1 MEIDRGTRIDEI
13 ACSNGINGNIIA
25 AKVDGRAVDLSR
37 QLENDCSLAWVSV
50 DSPDGLDVLRHSTAH
65 LMAQA
70 VQSLFPGTQVT
81 IGPTIEDGF
90 YYDFKRDQAFTPEEI
105 KKIESRMEEIAKS
118 NLKVTREEM
127 PKGQAIEL
135 FRRMGE
141 DYKVAIL
148 EDIPDEVVS
157 LYRQGDWVDLCR
169 GPHVPSTGVLKA
181 FKLTGVA
188 GAYWRGN
195 EKNEMLQR
203 IYGTAWP
210 TKQALKEYLRLVEEA
225 KKRDHRKLGQELGL
239 FMISD
244 AIGPG
249 LPIWLPKGAM
259 VRSILERYIV
269 DIERS
274 MGYQHVNTPQLARV
288 DLYKRSGHW
297 DHFKDNMYPPME
309 FESKEE
315 LVLRPMNCPHHI
327 TIYKHGLHSYRDLPI
342 RLAELGTMYRY
353 ERSGA
358 LSGLSRVR
366 AMTLNDAHIFC
377 LPEQI
382 QAETVAVLR
391 LIQRVYRD
399 FGFKDYWYRLSLRNP
414 NDKANF
420 VDNDGMWDRAE
431 AYLRQALTEVGV
443 PFKEAVGEAA
453 YYGPK
458 IDVQLNDVLGHSETL
473 STVQLDFYL
482 PERFELEYV
491 DRDGQYKRPVM
502 IHRGVISTM
511 ERMMA
516 FLIEHY
522 AGNFPLWLAP
532 VQIKVVTV
540 TDQQLDYA
548 RKVSAELKDAGWRVE
563 LDGRNEKL
571 GYKIREAQLA
581 KIPYAIVIG
590 DKEVAGS
597 DRGAAPARR
606 REPGADGVWR
616 FQRQAACRGCRRNG
630 RSIEIMRSNEEWRC
644 PIAREARINHQIR
657 AREVRVIGR
666 QGRAAR
672 RYAVA

>member
-1 MEIDRGTRIDEI
+1 MDSIHVTLPDGKSVEVCRGTPIGEI
-13 ACSNGINGNIIA
+13 ASRVGVNGDVIA
-25 AKVDGRAVDLSR
+25 AKIDGRLVDLSR
-37 QLENDCSLAWVSV
+37 RLGDDCSVEWISLESA
-50 DSPDGLDVLRHSTAH
+50 DGLDVLRHSTAH

-90 YYDFKRDQAFTPEEI
+90 YYDFKRAQSFTAEELE
-105 KKIESRMEEIAKS
+105 KIEARMEEIAKS

-127 PKGQAIEL
+127 PKEQAIEM

-141 DYKVAIL
+141 EYKVAIL
-148 EDIPDEVVS
+148 EEIPDETVS
-157 LYRQGDWVDLCR
+157 LYRQGDWIDLCR
-169 GPHVPSTGVLKA
+169 GPHVPSTGVIKA

-195 EKNEMLQR
+195 ENNEMLQR
-203 IYGTAWP
+203 IYGTSWP
-210 TKQALKEYLRLVEEA
+210 NQRALKEHLRLLEEA

-249 LPIWLPKGAM
+249 LPVWLPKGAM

-274 MGYQHVNTPQLARV
+274 LGYQHVHTPQLARA

-297 DHFKDNMYPPME
+297 EHFKDNMYPPME
-309 FESKEE
+309 FENKEE

-327 TIYKHGLHSYRDLPI
+327 IIYKHGLHSYRDLPI

-382 QAETVAVLR
+382 QSEAVGVLR
-391 LIQRVYRD
+391 LIERVYRD

-414 NDKANF
+414 QDKTNF
-420 VDNDGMWDRAE
+420 VDNDAMWDKAE
-431 AYLRQALTEVGV
+431 QYLRQALSEVGV
-443 PFKEAVGEAA
+443 SYKEAVGEAA

-482 PERFELEYV
+482 PERFDLEYV
-491 DRDGQYKRPVM
+491 DKDGQYKRPVM

-532 VQIKVVTV
+532 VQVRILTV
-540 TDQQLDYA
+540 TDNHKEYA
-548 RKVSAELKDAGWRVE
+548 KKVFEELTRQGWRVE
-563 LDGRNEKL
+563 LDERNEKL

-581 KIPYAIVIG
+581 KIPYALVIG
-590 DKEVAGS
+590 DREVQAQTV
-597 DRGAAPARR
+597 APRR
-606 REPGADGVWR
+606 RGGENLGALSLADFVAR
-616 FQRQAACRGCRRNG
+616 LKT
-630 RSIEIMRSNEEWRC
+630 EIAQEKG
-644 PIAREARINHQIR
+644 
-657 AREVRVIGR
+657 EV
-666 QGRAAR
+666 
-672 RYAVA
+672 

>member
-1 MEIDRGTRIDEI
+1 LLSVDG
-13 ACSNGINGNIIA
+13 AIIA
-25 AKVDGRAVDLSR
+25 AKINGSPMDLSR
-37 QLENDCSLAWVSV
+37 ALDEDCSLEWVSI
-50 DSPDGLDVLRHSTAH
+50 DSPEGLDVLRHSTAH

-90 YYDFKRDQAFTPEEI
+90 YYDFRRETPFTPEEI
-105 KKIESRMEEIAKS
+105 VKIEERMEELARA
-118 NLKVTREEM
+118 NLRVTREEM
-127 PKGQAIEL
+127 PKAQAIEM

-141 DYKVAIL
+141 DYKVSII
-148 EDIPDEVVS
+148 EGITDDPIS

-169 GPHVPSTGVLKA
+169 GPHVPSTGKLKA

-188 GAYWRGN
+188 GAYWRGD

-259 VRSILERYIV
+259 LRSILERYIV

-274 MGYQHVNTPQLARV
+274 LGYQHVSTPQLARV

-297 DHFKDNMYPPME
+297 DHFKDNMYPPMA
-309 FESKEE
+309 FDNKEE

-327 TIYKHGLHSYRDLPI
+327 IIYKHELHSYRNLPI

-382 QAETVAVLR
+382 QAEAVGVLR

-399 FGFKDYWYRLSLRNP
+399 FGFKKYWYRLSLRKP
-414 NDKANF
+414 NDKTNF
-420 VDNDGMWDRAE
+420 VDNDAMWDTAE
-431 AYLRQALTEVGV
+431 DYLRQALAEVGV
-443 PFKEAVGEAA
+443 PYKEAPGEAA

-491 DRDGQYKRPVM
+491 DKDGRYRRPVM

-511 ERMMA
+511 ERMTA
-516 FLIEHY
+516 FLIEHH

-532 VQIKVVTV
+532 VQLKIVTV
-540 TDQQLDYA
+540 TEQQLDYA
-548 RKVSAELKDAGWRVE
+548 RRVFTELKDAGWRVE
-563 LDGRNEKL
+563 LDERNEKL

-590 DKEVAGS
+590 DSEVQAQTLAPRRRGGENLAPMPLNEFMERLRSEVAEE
-597 DRGAAPARR
+597 RG
-606 REPGADGVWR
+606 
-616 FQRQAACRGCRRNG
+616 
-630 RSIEIMRSNEEWRC
+630 
-644 PIAREARINHQIR
+644 EA
-657 AREVRVIGR
+657 
-666 QGRAAR
+666 
-672 RYAVA
+672 

>member
-1 MEIDRGTRIDEI
+1 MESIRVTLPDGKPVEVHRGTKVADL
-13 ACSNGINGNIIA
+13 ASSLGLNGAIIA
-25 AKVDGRAVDLSR
+25 AKVDGCLVDLDR
-37 QLENDCSLAWVSV
+37 VLDNDCAIEWVSS
-50 DSPDGLDVLRHSTAH
+50 DSPDGLDILRHSTAH

-90 YYDFKRDQAFTPEEI
+90 YYDFKRDQPFTAEELE
-105 KKIESRMEEIAKS
+105 KIETRMEEIAKS
-118 NLKVTREEM
+118 NLKVVREEM
-127 PKGQAIEL
+127 PKSQAIEL
-135 FRRMGE
+135 FRKMGE
-141 DYKVAIL
+141 GYKVAIL
-148 EDIPDEVVS
+148 KDIPEETVS

-169 GPHVPSTGVLKA
+169 GPHVPSTKALRA

-188 GAYWRGN
+188 GAYWRGD

-203 IYGTAWP
+203 IYGTAWA
-210 TKQALKEYLRLVEEA
+210 TKEALKEHLRRLEEA
-225 KKRDHRKLGQELGL
+225 KKRDHRKLGQELRL
-239 FMISD
+239 FMVSD

-249 LPIWLPKGAM
+249 LPLWLPKGAL

-269 DIERS
+269 DLERS
-274 MGYQHVNTPQLARV
+274 LGYQHVNTPQLARV

-309 FESKEE
+309 FENKEQ

-327 TIYKHGLHSYRDLPI
+327 MIYKHELHSYRDLPI

-382 QAETVAVLR
+382 QSEAVGVLR
-391 LIQRVYRD
+391 LIERVYRD
-399 FGFKDYWYRLSLRNP
+399 FGFKDYWFRLSLRNP
-414 NDKANF
+414 KDKANF
-420 VDNDGMWDRAE
+420 VDNDAMWDKAE
-431 AYLRQALTEVGV
+431 SCLREALREVGV
-443 PFKEAVGEAA
+443 PYKEATGEAA

-491 DRDGQYKRPVM
+491 DKDGQYKRPVM

-532 VQIKVVTV
+532 VQLKVVTV

-548 RKVSAELKDAGWRVE
+548 RRVASELKEAGWRVE
-563 LDGRNEKL
+563 VDERNEKL

-581 KIPYAIVIG
+581 KIPYAVVIG
-590 DKEVAGS
+590 DKEVQSQTVA
-597 DRGAAPARR
+597 ARR
-606 REPGADGVWR
+606 RGGENLAPMSVSAFIERVKAEMV
-616 FQRQAACRGCRRNG
+616 QERGG
-630 RSIEIMRSNEEWRC
+630 S
-644 PIAREARINHQIR
+644 
-657 AREVRVIGR
+657 
-666 QGRAAR
+666 
-672 RYAVA
+672 

>member
-1 MEIDRGTRIDEI
+1 MDSVRVTLSDGQSVEVRRGSRIDELASSLNI
-13 ACSNGINGNIIA
+13 DGNIIA
-25 AKVDGRAVDLSR
+25 AKLNGYPVDLSR
-37 QLENDCSLAWVSV
+37 ALDQNCSLEWVPMDSV
-50 DSPDGLDVLRHSTAH
+50 DGLDVLRHSTAH

-81 IGPTIEDGF
+81 IGPTIQDGF
-90 YYDFKRDQAFTPEEI
+90 YYDFKRETPFTPEEI
-105 KKIESRMEEIAKS
+105 AKIEQRMEELARA

-127 PKGQAIEL
+127 PKVQAIEM

-141 DYKVAIL
+141 DYKVSIIEGIT
-148 EDIPDEVVS
+148 EDPVS
-157 LYRQGDWVDLCR
+157 LYRQGDWIDLCR
-169 GPHVPSTGVLKA
+169 GPHVPSTGKLKA
-181 FKLTGVA
+181 FKITGVA
-188 GAYWRGN
+188 GAYWRGD

-203 IYGTAWP
+203 IYGTSWP

-249 LPIWLPKGAM
+249 LPIWLPKGALL
-259 VRSILERYIV
+259 RSILERYIV
-269 DIERS
+269 DLERS
-274 MGYQHVNTPQLARV
+274 LGYQHVNTPQLARV

-297 DHFKDNMYPPME
+297 DHFKDNMYPPMT
-309 FESKEE
+309 FENKEE

-327 TIYKHGLHSYRDLPI
+327 IIYKHELHSYRNLPI

-382 QAETVAVLR
+382 QAEAVGVIR

-414 NDKANF
+414 KDKINF
-420 VDNDGMWDRAE
+420 VDNDAMWDTAE
-431 AYLRQALTEVGV
+431 DYLRQALAEVGV
-443 PFKEAVGEAA
+443 PYKEAPGEAA

-491 DRDGQYKRPVM
+491 DKDGQYKRPVM

-511 ERMMA
+511 ERMTA
-516 FLIEHY
+516 FLIEHH

-532 VQIKVVTV
+532 VQLKIVTV
-540 TDQQLDYA
+540 TEQQLDYA
-548 RKVSAELKDAGWRVE
+548 REVFTELKDAGWRVD
-563 LDGRNEKL
+563 LDERNEKL

-590 DKEVAGS
+590 DSEVQAQTVAPRRRGGENLAPMPLNEFMERLRSEVAQE
-597 DRGAAPARR
+597 RG
-606 REPGADGVWR
+606 
-616 FQRQAACRGCRRNG
+616 
-630 RSIEIMRSNEEWRC
+630 
-644 PIAREARINHQIR
+644 EA
-657 AREVRVIGR
+657 
-666 QGRAAR
+666 
-672 RYAVA
+672 

>member
-1 MEIDRGTRIDEI
+1 MESINVTLPGGKAVEVRRGTRINELALSAGVKD
-13 ACSNGINGNIIA
+13 GVIA
-25 AKVDGRAVDLSR
+25 AKLDGDPVDLSSA
-37 QLENDCSLAWVSV
+37 LEHDGSIEWVSRE
-50 DSPDGLDVLRHSTAH
+50 SAEGLDILRHSTAH

-90 YYDFKRDQAFTPEEI
+90 YYDFKRDRAFTPEELQ
-105 KKIESRMEEIAKS
+105 KIEERMREIAKA
-118 NLKVTREEM
+118 NLTVSREE
-127 PKGQAIEL
+127 KSKRDAIEL
-135 FRRMGE
+135 FRKMGE
-141 DYKVAIL
+141 EYKVAIL
-148 EDIPDEVVS
+148 EEIPDNTVS
-157 LYRQGDWVDLCR
+157 LYRQGDWIDLCR
-169 GPHVPSTGVLKA
+169 GPHVPSTGALKA

-203 IYGTAWP
+203 IYGTAWA
-210 TKQALKEYLRLVEEA
+210 TKEQLKDYLQRVEEA

-259 VRSILERYIV
+259 IRSILERYIV
-269 DIERS
+269 DLERS
-274 MGYQHVNTPQLARV
+274 RGYQHVYTPQLARV
-288 DLYKRSGHW
+288 DLYKQSGHW
-297 DHFKDNMYPPME
+297 EHFKDNMYPPME
-309 FESKEE
+309 FENKEE

-327 TIYKHGLHSYRDLPI
+327 MIYKHELHSYRDLPI

-382 QAETVAVLR
+382 QAEAVGVLR
-391 LIQRVYRD
+391 LIERVYRD

-414 NDKANF
+414 NDKVNF
-420 VDNDGMWDRAE
+420 VGNDAMWNKAE
-431 AYLRQALTEVGV
+431 VCLREALIELGI
-443 PFKEAVGEAA
+443 PFKEATGEAA

-458 IDVQLNDVLGHSETL
+458 IDVQLNDVLGHSETV

-491 DRDGQYKRPVM
+491 DKDGQYKRPVM

-511 ERMMA
+511 ERMTA

-532 VQIKVVTV
+532 VQIKIVTV
-540 TDQQLDYA
+540 TDQQLEYA
-548 RKVSAELKDAGWRVE
+548 RKVFAILKNEGWRVE
-563 LDGRNEKL
+563 LDERNEKL

-581 KIPYAIVIG
+581 KIPYALVIG
-590 DKEVAGS
+590 DKEVQNQTV
-597 DRGAAPARR
+597 APRR
-606 REPGADGVWR
+606 RGGENLPPLSVGD
-616 FQRQAACRGCRRNG
+616 FSQRL
-630 RSIEIMRSNEEWRC
+630 RSELAEEKG
-644 PIAREARINHQIR
+644 ET
-657 AREVRVIGR
+657 
-666 QGRAAR
+666 
-672 RYAVA
+672 

>member
-1 MEIDRGTRIDEI
+1 MDSVRVTLSDGQSVEVRRGSRIDELASSLNI
-13 ACSNGINGNIIA
+13 DGNIIA
-25 AKVDGRAVDLSR
+25 AKLNGYPVDLSR
-37 QLENDCSLAWVSV
+37 ALDQNCSLEWVPMNSV
-50 DSPDGLDVLRHSTAH
+50 DGLDVLRHSTAH

-90 YYDFKRDQAFTPEEI
+90 YYDFKRETPFTPEEI
-105 KKIESRMEEIAKS
+105 AKIEQRMEELARA

-127 PKGQAIEL
+127 PKVQAIEM

-141 DYKVAIL
+141 DYKVSIIEGIT
-148 EDIPDEVVS
+148 EDPVS
-157 LYRQGDWVDLCR
+157 LYRQGDWIDLCR
-169 GPHVPSTGVLKA
+169 GPHVPSTGKLKA
-181 FKLTGVA
+181 FKITGVA
-188 GAYWRGN
+188 GAYWRGD

-203 IYGTAWP
+203 IYGTSWP

-249 LPIWLPKGAM
+249 LPIWLPKGALL
-259 VRSILERYIV
+259 RSILERYIV
-269 DIERS
+269 DLERS
-274 MGYQHVNTPQLARV
+274 LGYQHVNTPQLARV

-297 DHFKDNMYPPME
+297 DHFKDNMYPPMT
-309 FESKEE
+309 FENKEE

-327 TIYKHGLHSYRDLPI
+327 IIYKHELHSYRNLPI

-382 QAETVAVLR
+382 QAEAVGVLR

-414 NDKANF
+414 KDKINF
-420 VDNDGMWDRAE
+420 VDNDAMWDTAE
-431 AYLRQALTEVGV
+431 DYLRQALAEVGV
-443 PFKEAVGEAA
+443 PYKEAPGEAA

-491 DRDGQYKRPVM
+491 DKDGQYKRPVM

-511 ERMMA
+511 ERMTA
-516 FLIEHY
+516 FLIEHH

-532 VQIKVVTV
+532 VQLKIVTV
-540 TDQQLDYA
+540 TEQQLDYA
-548 RKVSAELKDAGWRVE
+548 RKVFIELQDAGWRVD
-563 LDGRNEKL
+563 LDERNEKL

-590 DKEVAGS
+590 DSEVQAQTVAPRRRGGENLAPMPLNEFMERLRSEVAQE
-597 DRGAAPARR
+597 RG
-606 REPGADGVWR
+606 
-616 FQRQAACRGCRRNG
+616 
-630 RSIEIMRSNEEWRC
+630 
-644 PIAREARINHQIR
+644 EA
-657 AREVRVIGR
+657 
-666 QGRAAR
+666 
-672 RYAVA
+672 

>member
-1 MEIDRGTRIDEI
+1 
-13 ACSNGINGNIIA
+13 
-25 AKVDGRAVDLSR
+25 
-37 QLENDCSLAWVSV
+37 
-50 DSPDGLDVLRHSTAH
+50 
-65 LMAQA
+65 
-70 VQSLFPGTQVT
+70 
-81 IGPTIEDGF
+81 
-90 YYDFKRDQAFTPEEI
+90 
-105 KKIESRMEEIAKS
+105 
-118 NLKVTREEM
+118 
-127 PKGQAIEL
+127 
-135 FRRMGE
+135 
-141 DYKVAIL
+141 
-148 EDIPDEVVS
+148 
-157 LYRQGDWVDLCR
+157 
-169 GPHVPSTGVLKA
+169 
-181 FKLTGVA
+181 
-188 GAYWRGN
+188 
-195 EKNEMLQR
+195 MLQR

-210 TKQALKEYLRLVEEA
+210 TKSALKEHLRLLEEA

-244 AIGPG
+244 VVGPG

-274 MGYQHVNTPQLARV
+274 TGYQHVNTPQLARV
-288 DLYKRSGHW
+288 ELYKRSGHW

-309 FESKEE
+309 FENKEE

-327 TIYKHGLHSYRDLPI
+327 TIYKHGLHSYRDLPV

-377 LPEQI
+377 LPDQI

-414 NDKANF
+414 MDKANF
-420 VDNDGMWDRAE
+420 VDNDAMWDRAE
-431 AYLRQALTEVGV
+431 GYLRQALNEVGV
-443 PFKEAVGEAA
+443 SFKEAVGEAA

-532 VQIKVVTV
+532 VQVKVVTV

-548 RKVSAELKDAGWRVE
+548 RRVSAELTAAGWRVE
-563 LDGRNEKL
+563 LDERNEKL

-581 KIPYAIVIG
+581 KIPYAVVIG
-590 DKEVAGS
+590 DKEVEAQTV
-597 DRGAAPARR
+597 APRR
-606 REPGADGVWR
+606 RGGENVAPLSVSD
-616 FQRQAACRGCRRNG
+616 FIQRLKFEVAQERG
-630 RSIEIMRSNEEWRC
+630 
-644 PIAREARINHQIR
+644 EA
-657 AREVRVIGR
+657 
-666 QGRAAR
+666 
-672 RYAVA
+672 

>member
-1 MEIDRGTRIDEI
+1 MDSVRVTLSDGKSVEIRRGSRIYELASSLSVDGAI
-13 ACSNGINGNIIA
+13 VA
-25 AKVDGRAVDLSR
+25 AKVNGSPLDLSR
-37 QLENDCSLAWVSV
+37 TLEEDCSLEWISI
-50 DSPDGLDVLRHSTAH
+50 DSPEGLDVLRHSTAH

-81 IGPTIEDGF
+81 IGPTIRDGF
-90 YYDFKRDQAFTPEEI
+90 YYDFKRETPFTPEEI
-105 KKIESRMEEIAKS
+105 AKIEQRMEELARA

-127 PKGQAIEL
+127 PKAQAIEM

-141 DYKVAIL
+141 DYKVSII
-148 EDIPDEVVS
+148 EGISDDRVS
-157 LYRQGDWVDLCR
+157 LYRQGDWIDLCR
-169 GPHVPSTGVLKA
+169 GPHVPSTGKLKA
-181 FKLTGVA
+181 FKITGVA
-188 GAYWRGN
+188 GAYWRGD

-203 IYGTAWP
+203 IYGTSWP
-210 TKQALKEYLRLVEEA
+210 TKQALKDYLRLVEEA

-244 AIGPG
+244 AVGPG
-249 LPIWLPKGAM
+249 LPIWLPKGAQL
-259 VRSILERYIV
+259 RSILERYIV
-269 DIERS
+269 DLERS
-274 MGYQHVNTPQLARV
+274 LGYQHVNTPQLARV

-297 DHFKDNMYPPME
+297 DHFKDNMYPPMA
-309 FESKEE
+309 FENKEE

-327 TIYKHGLHSYRDLPI
+327 IIYKHDLHSYRNLPI

-382 QAETVAVLR
+382 QAEAVGVIR

-399 FGFKDYWYRLSLRNP
+399 FGFKEYWYRLSLRNP
-414 NDKANF
+414 KDKTNF
-420 VDNDGMWDRAE
+420 VDNDAMWDTAE
-431 AYLRQALTEVGV
+431 EYLRQALAEVGV
-443 PFKEAVGEAA
+443 PYEEAPGEAA

-491 DRDGQYKRPVM
+491 DKDGQYKRPVM

-511 ERMMA
+511 ERMTA
-516 FLIEHY
+516 FLIEHH

-532 VQIKVVTV
+532 VQLKIVTV
-540 TDQQLDYA
+540 TEQQLDYA
-548 RKVSAELKDAGWRVE
+548 RKVFTVLKDAGWRVE
-563 LDGRNEKL
+563 LDERNEKL

-590 DKEVAGS
+590 DSEVQAQTLAPRRRGGENLAPMPLNEFVERLRSEVAEE
-597 DRGAAPARR
+597 RG
-606 REPGADGVWR
+606 
-616 FQRQAACRGCRRNG
+616 
-630 RSIEIMRSNEEWRC
+630 
-644 PIAREARINHQIR
+644 EA
-657 AREVRVIGR
+657 
-666 QGRAAR
+666 
-672 RYAVA
+672 

>member
-1 MEIDRGTRIDEI
+1 MDSVRVTLSDGKSVEIRRGSRIYELASLLSVD
-13 ACSNGINGNIIA
+13 GGIIA
-25 AKVDGRAVDLSR
+25 AKLNGSPVDLSR
-37 QLENDCSLAWVSV
+37 ALNEDCSVEWVSI
-50 DSPDGLDVLRHSTAH
+50 DSPEGLDVLRHSTAH

-81 IGPTIEDGF
+81 IGPTIQDGF
-90 YYDFKRDQAFTPEEI
+90 YYDFKRETPFTPEEI
-105 KKIESRMEEIAKS
+105 AKIEQRMEELARA

-127 PKGQAIEL
+127 PKAQAIEM

-141 DYKVAIL
+141 DYKVSIIEGIT
-148 EDIPDEVVS
+148 EDPVS
-157 LYRQGDWVDLCR
+157 LYRQGDWIDLCR
-169 GPHVPSTGVLKA
+169 GPHVPSTGKLKA
-181 FKLTGVA
+181 FKITGVA
-188 GAYWRGN
+188 GAYWRGD

-203 IYGTAWP
+203 IYGTSWP
-210 TKQALKEYLRLVEEA
+210 TKPALKEYLRLVEEA

-249 LPIWLPKGAM
+249 LPIWLPKGALL
-259 VRSILERYIV
+259 RSILERYIV

-274 MGYQHVNTPQLARV
+274 LGYQHVNTPQLARV

-309 FESKEE
+309 FENKEE

-327 TIYKHGLHSYRDLPI
+327 IIYKHELHSYRNLPI

-377 LPEQI
+377 LPQQI
-382 QAETVAVLR
+382 QAEAVSVIR

-399 FGFKDYWYRLSLRNP
+399 FGFKEYWYRLSLRNP
-414 NDKANF
+414 KDKINF
-420 VDNDGMWDRAE
+420 VDNDAMWDTAE
-431 AYLRQALTEVGV
+431 EYLRKALAEVGV
-443 PFKEAVGEAA
+443 PYEEAPGEAA

-491 DRDGQYKRPVM
+491 DKDGQYRRPVM

-511 ERMMA
+511 ERMTA
-516 FLIEHY
+516 FLIEHH

-532 VQIKVVTV
+532 VQLKIVTV
-540 TDQQLDYA
+540 TEQQLDYA
-548 RKVSAELKDAGWRVE
+548 REVFTELKDAGWRVE
-563 LDGRNEKL
+563 LDERNEKL

-590 DKEVAGS
+590 DSEVQAQTVAPRRRGGENLGPMPLNELFERLKSEVAQE
-597 DRGAAPARR
+597 RG
-606 REPGADGVWR
+606 
-616 FQRQAACRGCRRNG
+616 
-630 RSIEIMRSNEEWRC
+630 
-644 PIAREARINHQIR
+644 EA
-657 AREVRVIGR
+657 
-666 QGRAAR
+666 
-672 RYAVA
+672 

>member
-1 MEIDRGTRIDEI
+1 MDSVRVTLSDGDPVEIRRGSRIYELASLLSVD
-13 ACSNGINGNIIA
+13 GGIIA
-25 AKVDGRAVDLSR
+25 AKLNGSPVDLSR
-37 QLENDCSLAWVSV
+37 ALDEDCSVEWVSI
-50 DSPDGLDVLRHSTAH
+50 DSPEGLDVLRHSTAH

-81 IGPTIEDGF
+81 IGPTIQDGF
-90 YYDFKRDQAFTPEEI
+90 YYDFKRETPFTPEEI
-105 KKIESRMEEIAKS
+105 AKIEQRMEELARA

-127 PKGQAIEL
+127 PKAQAIEM

-141 DYKVAIL
+141 DYKVSIIEGIT
-148 EDIPDEVVS
+148 EDPVS
-157 LYRQGDWVDLCR
+157 LYRQGDWIDLCR
-169 GPHVPSTGVLKA
+169 GPHVPSTGKLKA
-181 FKLTGVA
+181 FKITGVA
-188 GAYWRGN
+188 GAYWRGD

-203 IYGTAWP
+203 IYGTSWP
-210 TKQALKEYLRLVEEA
+210 TKPALKEYLRLVEEA

-249 LPIWLPKGAM
+249 LPIWLPKGALL
-259 VRSILERYIV
+259 RSILERYIV

-274 MGYQHVNTPQLARV
+274 LGYQHVNTPQLARV

-309 FESKEE
+309 FENKEE

-327 TIYKHGLHSYRDLPI
+327 IIYKHELHSYRNLPI

-377 LPEQI
+377 LPQQI
-382 QAETVAVLR
+382 QAEAVSVIR

-399 FGFKDYWYRLSLRNP
+399 FGFKEYWYRLSLRNP
-414 NDKANF
+414 KDKINF
-420 VDNDGMWDRAE
+420 VDNDAMWDTAE
-431 AYLRQALTEVGV
+431 EYLRKALAEVGV
-443 PFKEAVGEAA
+443 PYEEAPGEAA

-491 DRDGQYKRPVM
+491 DKDGQYRRPVM

-511 ERMMA
+511 ERMTA
-516 FLIEHY
+516 FLIEHH

-532 VQIKVVTV
+532 VQLKIVTV
-540 TDQQLDYA
+540 TEQQLDYA
-548 RKVSAELKDAGWRVE
+548 REVFTELKDAGWRVE
-563 LDGRNEKL
+563 LDERNEKL

-590 DKEVAGS
+590 DSEVQAQTVAPRRRGGENLGPMPLSELVERLKSEVAQE
-597 DRGAAPARR
+597 RG
-606 REPGADGVWR
+606 
-616 FQRQAACRGCRRNG
+616 
-630 RSIEIMRSNEEWRC
+630 
-644 PIAREARINHQIR
+644 EA
-657 AREVRVIGR
+657 
-666 QGRAAR
+666 
-672 RYAVA
+672 

>member
-1 MEIDRGTRIDEI
+1 MDSVRVTLSDGKSVEIRRGSRIYELASLLSVD
-13 ACSNGINGNIIA
+13 GGIIA
-25 AKVDGRAVDLSR
+25 AKLNGSPVDLSR
-37 QLENDCSLAWVSV
+37 ALNEDCSVEWVSI
-50 DSPDGLDVLRHSTAH
+50 DSPEGLDVLRHSTAH

-81 IGPTIEDGF
+81 IGPTIQDGF
-90 YYDFKRDQAFTPEEI
+90 YYDFKRETPFTPEEI
-105 KKIESRMEEIAKS
+105 AKIEHRMEELARA

-127 PKGQAIEL
+127 PKAQAIEM

-141 DYKVAIL
+141 DYKVSIIEGIT
-148 EDIPDEVVS
+148 EDPVS
-157 LYRQGDWVDLCR
+157 LYRQGDWIDLCR
-169 GPHVPSTGVLKA
+169 GPHVPSTGKLKA
-181 FKLTGVA
+181 FKITGVA
-188 GAYWRGN
+188 GAYWRGD

-203 IYGTAWP
+203 IYGTSWP
-210 TKQALKEYLRLVEEA
+210 TKPALKEYLRLVEEA

-249 LPIWLPKGAM
+249 LPIWLPKGALL
-259 VRSILERYIV
+259 RSILERYIV

-274 MGYQHVNTPQLARV
+274 LGYQHVNTPQLARV

-309 FESKEE
+309 FENKEE

-327 TIYKHGLHSYRDLPI
+327 IIYKHELHSYRNLPI

-377 LPEQI
+377 LPQQI
-382 QAETVAVLR
+382 QAEAVSVIR

-399 FGFKDYWYRLSLRNP
+399 FGFKEYWYRLSLRNP
-414 NDKANF
+414 KDKINF
-420 VDNDGMWDRAE
+420 VDNDAMWDTAE
-431 AYLRQALTEVGV
+431 EYLRKALAEVGV
-443 PFKEAVGEAA
+443 PYEEAPGEAA

-458 IDVQLNDVLGHSETL
+458 IDVQLNDVLGHSKTL

-491 DRDGQYKRPVM
+491 DKDGQYRRPVM

-511 ERMMA
+511 ERMTA
-516 FLIEHY
+516 FLIEHH

-532 VQIKVVTV
+532 VQLKIVTV
-540 TDQQLDYA
+540 TEQQLDYA
-548 RKVSAELKDAGWRVE
+548 REVFTELKDAGWRVE
-563 LDGRNEKL
+563 LDERNEKL

-581 KIPYAIVIG
+581 KIPYSIVIG
-590 DKEVAGS
+590 DSEVQAQTVAPRRRGGENLGPMPLNELFERLKSEVAQE
-597 DRGAAPARR
+597 RG
-606 REPGADGVWR
+606 
-616 FQRQAACRGCRRNG
+616 
-630 RSIEIMRSNEEWRC
+630 
-644 PIAREARINHQIR
+644 EA
-657 AREVRVIGR
+657 
-666 QGRAAR
+666 
-672 RYAVA
+672 

>member
-1 MEIDRGTRIDEI
+1 LESIHIKLPDGKVTEVASGAKIRELATSVGVN
-13 ACSNGINGNIIA
+13 SNVIA
-25 AKVDGRAVDLSR
+25 AKVDGALVDLERALSKDCALDWIA
-37 QLENDCSLAWVSV
+37 LE
-50 DSPDGLDVLRHSTAH
+50 SPEGLDILRHSTAH

-90 YYDFKRDQAFTPEEI
+90 YYDFKREASFTPEELE
-105 KKIESRMEEIAKS
+105 KIEARMRELARL

-127 PKGQAIEL
+127 PRQKAIEL
-135 FRRMGE
+135 FRGLGE

-148 EDIPDEVVS
+148 EEIPDETVS

-169 GPHVPSTGVLKA
+169 GPHVPSTGIVRA
-181 FKLTGVA
+181 FKLTSVA
-188 GAYWRGN
+188 GAYWRGD

-203 IYGTAWP
+203 IYGTSFP
-210 TKQALKEYLRLVEEA
+210 TEEALREHLRLLEEA
-225 KKRDHRKLGQELGL
+225 KKRDHRRLGAELDL
-239 FMISD
+239 FMVSD

-249 LPIWLPKGAM
+249 LPLWLPKGAM

-269 DIERS
+269 DLERS
-274 MGYQHVNTPQLARV
+274 YGYQHVYTPQLARI

-297 DHFKDNMYPPME
+297 DHFKDNMYPPIR
-309 FESKEE
+309 FEDKEE
-315 LVLRPMNCPHHI
+315 LVLRPMNCPHHVM
-327 TIYKHGLHSYRDLPI
+327 IYRRELHSYRDLPV

-353 ERSGA
+353 ERSGV

-382 QAETVAVLR
+382 QSETVGVLR
-391 LIQRVYRD
+391 LIERVYRE
-399 FGFKDYWYRLSLRNP
+399 FGFTDYWYRFSLRDP
-414 NDKANF
+414 KDKVKF
-420 VDNDGMWDRAE
+420 VDNDVMWDNAE
-431 AYLRQALTEVGV
+431 HCLRQALNEVNI
-443 PFKEAVGEAA
+443 PYKEAVGEAA

-482 PERFELEYV
+482 PERFDLEYV
-491 DRDGQYKRPVM
+491 DKDGRRKRPVM

-532 VQIKVVTV
+532 VQIKVMTV
-540 TDQQLDYA
+540 TDEQKEYA
-548 RKVSAELKDAGWRVE
+548 QKVFEELESAGWRVE
-563 LDGRNEKL
+563 FDERNEKL
-571 GYKIREAQLA
+571 SYKIREAQLA
-581 KIPYAIVIG
+581 KVPYAVVIG
-590 DKEVAGS
+590 DREVKNLTVS
-597 DRGAAPARR
+597 PRR
-606 REPGADGVWR
+606 RGGENLKPMSVKAFDELLR
-616 FQRQAACRGCRRNG
+616 AEIAHKRGN
-630 RSIEIMRSNEEWRC
+630 
-644 PIAREARINHQIR
+644 
-657 AREVRVIGR
+657 
-666 QGRAAR
+666 
-672 RYAVA
+672 

>member
-1 MEIDRGTRIDEI
+1 MKSIHVTLPDGKSVEVDHGTRIDEI
-13 ACSNGINGNIIA
+13 GRSNGINGNIIA
-25 AKVDGRAVDLSR
+25 AKVDGRAVDLR
-37 QLENDCSLAWVSV
+37 WQLENDCSLAWVSI

-90 YYDFKRDQAFTPEEI
+90 YYDFKRDQAFTPEEVE
-105 KKIESRMEEIAKS
+105 KIESRMEEIAKS
-118 NLKVTREEM
+118 NLKVTREEL

-135 FRRMGE
+135 FRGMGE

-169 GPHVPSTGVLKA
+169 GPHVPSTGALKA

-210 TKQALKEYLRLVEEA
+210 TRQALKEYLRRVEEA

-244 AIGPG
+244 AVGPG

-269 DIERS
+269 DLERS

-288 DLYKRSGHW
+288 DLYKQSGHW
-297 DHFKDNMYPPME
+297 DHFKANMYPPME

-327 TIYKHGLHSYRDLPI
+327 TIYKHGLHSYRDLPV

-414 NDKANF
+414 KDKANF
-420 VDNDGMWDRAE
+420 VDNDAMWDKAE
-431 AYLRQALTEVGV
+431 GYLREALTEVGV
-443 PFKEAVGEAA
+443 SFKEAVGEAA

-532 VQIKVVTV
+532 VQVKIVTV

-548 RKVSAELKDAGWRVE
+548 RKVSAELKQAGWRVE
-563 LDGRNEKL
+563 LDERNEKL

-581 KIPYAIVIG
+581 KIPYAVVIG
-590 DKEVAGS
+590 DKEVEAQTV
-597 DRGAAPARR
+597 APRR
-606 REPGADGVWR
+606 RGGENLAPLSVGDFIERLKFDVA
-616 FQRQAACRGCRRNG
+616 QERG
-630 RSIEIMRSNEEWRC
+630 ET
-644 PIAREARINHQIR
+644 
-657 AREVRVIGR
+657 
-666 QGRAAR
+666 
-672 RYAVA
+672 

>member
-1 MEIDRGTRIDEI
+1 MDSVRVTLSDGQTVEVRRGSRIDELASSLNI
-13 ACSNGINGNIIA
+13 DGNIIA
-25 AKVDGRAVDLSR
+25 AKLNGYPVDLSR
-37 QLENDCSLAWVSV
+37 ALDQNCSLEWVPMNSV
-50 DSPDGLDVLRHSTAH
+50 DGLDVLRHSTAH

-90 YYDFKRDQAFTPEEI
+90 YYDFKRETPFTPEEI
-105 KKIESRMEEIAKS
+105 AKIEQRMEELARA

-127 PKGQAIEL
+127 PKVQAIEM

-141 DYKVAIL
+141 DYKVSIIEGIT
-148 EDIPDEVVS
+148 EDPVS
-157 LYRQGDWVDLCR
+157 LYRQGDWIDLCR
-169 GPHVPSTGVLKA
+169 GPHVPSTGKLKA
-181 FKLTGVA
+181 FKITGVA
-188 GAYWRGN
+188 GAYWRGD

-203 IYGTAWP
+203 IYGTSWP

-249 LPIWLPKGAM
+249 LPIWLPKGALL
-259 VRSILERYIV
+259 RSILERYIV
-269 DIERS
+269 DLERS
-274 MGYQHVNTPQLARV
+274 LGYQHVNTPQLARV

-297 DHFKDNMYPPME
+297 DHFKDNMYPPMT
-309 FESKEE
+309 FENKEE

-327 TIYKHGLHSYRDLPI
+327 IIYKHELHSYRNLPI

-382 QAETVAVLR
+382 QAEAVGVLR

-414 NDKANF
+414 KDKINF
-420 VDNDGMWDRAE
+420 VDNDAMWDTAE
-431 AYLRQALTEVGV
+431 DYLRQALAEVGV
-443 PFKEAVGEAA
+443 PYKEAPGEAA

-491 DRDGQYKRPVM
+491 DKDGQYKRPVM

-511 ERMMA
+511 ERMTA
-516 FLIEHY
+516 FLIEHH

-532 VQIKVVTV
+532 VQLKIVTV
-540 TDQQLDYA
+540 TEQQLDYA
-548 RKVSAELKDAGWRVE
+548 RKVFIELQDAGWRVD
-563 LDGRNEKL
+563 LDERNEKL

-590 DKEVAGS
+590 DSEVQAQTVAPRRRGGENLAPMPLNEFMERLRSEVAQE
-597 DRGAAPARR
+597 RG
-606 REPGADGVWR
+606 
-616 FQRQAACRGCRRNG
+616 
-630 RSIEIMRSNEEWRC
+630 
-644 PIAREARINHQIR
+644 EA
-657 AREVRVIGR
+657 
-666 QGRAAR
+666 
-672 RYAVA
+672 

>member
-1 MEIDRGTRIDEI
+1 MDSVRVTLSDGNSVEIRRGSRIYELASLLSVDG
-13 ACSNGINGNIIA
+13 AIIA
-25 AKVDGRAVDLSR
+25 AKINGSPMDLSR
-37 QLENDCSLAWVSV
+37 ALEEDCSLEWVSI
-50 DSPDGLDVLRHSTAH
+50 DSPEGLDVLRHSTAH
-65 LMAQA
+65 LLAQA

-81 IGPTIEDGF
+81 IGPTIQDGF
-90 YYDFKRDQAFTPEEI
+90 YYDFKRETPFTPEEI
-105 KKIESRMEEIAKS
+105 AKIEQRMEELARA

-127 PKGQAIEL
+127 PKTQAIEM

-141 DYKVAIL
+141 DYKVSII
-148 EDIPDEVVS
+148 EGITDDPVS

-169 GPHVPSTGVLKA
+169 GPHVPSTGKLKA

-188 GAYWRGN
+188 GAYWRGD

-203 IYGTAWP
+203 IYGTSWP

-259 VRSILERYIV
+259 LRSILERYIV

-274 MGYQHVNTPQLARV
+274 LGYQHVSTPQLARV

-297 DHFKDNMYPPME
+297 DHFKDNMYPPMA
-309 FESKEE
+309 FENKEE

-327 TIYKHGLHSYRDLPI
+327 IIYKHELHSYRNLPI

-382 QAETVAVLR
+382 QAEAVGVLR

-399 FGFKDYWYRLSLRNP
+399 FGFKEYWYRLSLRNP
-414 NDKANF
+414 KDKTNF
-420 VDNDGMWDRAE
+420 VDNDPMWNTAE
-431 AYLRQALTEVGV
+431 EYLRQALAEVGV
-443 PFKEAVGEAA
+443 PYKEAPGEAA

-491 DRDGQYKRPVM
+491 DKHGQYRRPVM

-511 ERMMA
+511 ERMTA
-516 FLIEHY
+516 FLIEHH

-532 VQIKVVTV
+532 VQLKIVTV
-540 TDQQLDYA
+540 TEQQLDYA
-548 RKVSAELKDAGWRVE
+548 RKVSTHLKDAGWRVE
-563 LDGRNEKL
+563 LDERNEKL

-581 KIPYAIVIG
+581 KIPYAVVIG
-590 DKEVAGS
+590 DSEVQAQTVAPRRRGGENLAPMGLIEFIERLRSEVAQE
-597 DRGAAPARR
+597 RG
-606 REPGADGVWR
+606 
-616 FQRQAACRGCRRNG
+616 
-630 RSIEIMRSNEEWRC
+630 
-644 PIAREARINHQIR
+644 EA
-657 AREVRVIGR
+657 
-666 QGRAAR
+666 
-672 RYAVA
+672 

>member
-1 MEIDRGTRIDEI
+1 
-13 ACSNGINGNIIA
+13 
-25 AKVDGRAVDLSR
+25 
-37 QLENDCSLAWVSV
+37 
-50 DSPDGLDVLRHSTAH
+50 
-65 LMAQA
+65 
-70 VQSLFPGTQVT
+70 
-81 IGPTIEDGF
+81 
-90 YYDFKRDQAFTPEEI
+90 
-105 KKIESRMEEIAKS
+105 
-118 NLKVTREEM
+118 
-127 PKGQAIEL
+127 
-135 FRRMGE
+135 
-141 DYKVAIL
+141 
-148 EDIPDEVVS
+148 
-157 LYRQGDWVDLCR
+157 
-169 GPHVPSTGVLKA
+169 
-181 FKLTGVA
+181 
-188 GAYWRGN
+188 
-195 EKNEMLQR
+195 
-203 IYGTAWP
+203 
-210 TKQALKEYLRLVEEA
+210 
-225 KKRDHRKLGQELGL
+225 
-239 FMISD
+239 MISD
-244 AIGPG
+244 VVGPG

-309 FESKEE
+309 FENKEE

-327 TIYKHGLHSYRDLPI
+327 TIYKHGLHSYRDLPV

-353 ERSGA
+353 ERSGV

-382 QAETVAVLR
+382 QAETVGVLR

-414 NDKANF
+414 MDKANF
-420 VDNDGMWDRAE
+420 VDNDAMWDRAE
-431 AYLRQALTEVGV
+431 GYLRQALNEVGV
-443 PFKEAVGEAA
+443 SFKEAVGEAA

-548 RKVSAELKDAGWRVE
+548 RRVSAELTAAGWRVE
-563 LDGRNEKL
+563 LDERNEKL

-581 KIPYAIVIG
+581 KIPYAVVIG
-590 DKEVAGS
+590 DKEVEAQTV
-597 DRGAAPARR
+597 APRR
-606 REPGADGVWR
+606 RGGENLAPLSVGD
-616 FQRQAACRGCRRNG
+616 FIQRLKSEVAQERG
-630 RSIEIMRSNEEWRC
+630 
-644 PIAREARINHQIR
+644 EA
-657 AREVRVIGR
+657 
-666 QGRAAR
+666 
-672 RYAVA
+672 

>member
-50 DSPDGLDVLRHSTAH
+50 DTPDGLDVLRHSTAH

-327 TIYKHGLHSYRDLPI
+327 TIYKHGLHSYRDLPV

-563 LDGRNEKL
+563 LDERNEKL

-581 KIPYAIVIG
+581 KIPYAVVIG
-590 DKEVAGS
+590 DKEVEAQ
-597 DRGAAPARR
+597 AVAPRR
-606 REPGADGVWR
+606 RGGENLSPLSVSD
-616 FQRQAACRGCRRNG
+616 FIQRLKSEVAQERG
-630 RSIEIMRSNEEWRC
+630 
-644 PIAREARINHQIR
+644 EA
-657 AREVRVIGR
+657 
-666 QGRAAR
+666 
-672 RYAVA
+672 